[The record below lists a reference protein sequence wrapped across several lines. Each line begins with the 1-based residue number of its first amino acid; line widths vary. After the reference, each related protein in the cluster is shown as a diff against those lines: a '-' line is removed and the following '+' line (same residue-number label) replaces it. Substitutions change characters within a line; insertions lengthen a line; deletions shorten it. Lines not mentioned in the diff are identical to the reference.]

1 MKLSLNGE
9 LVETAQARI
18 APDDRGFTL
27 GDGLFETIAIKNAAP
42 KRLAAHLTRL
52 RGGAAI
58 LGIPVLYTDEKIA
71 ALAAAL
77 IGANELTE
85 GALRI
90 TLTRGPGA
98 RGIAPPDAPTPTF
111 MITSGALPPDDP
123 LTLMVAHGTR
133 RNEHSPLARVK
144 NLGYLDNILARR
156 EAVAAG
162 ADDAVLLNT
171 QGRVAETTV
180 ANIFFIIGGG
190 LVTPPVSEGALP
202 GVMRAEV
209 IRLARAEE
217 RPIEAGEVDRASEIF
232 VSNALG
238 IRPVVRMNGRD
249 VGDGVPGL
257 ITQLLAVRL

>member
-1 MKLSLNGE
+1 MKLSLNGD
-9 LVETAQARI
+9 LVDAETARI

-27 GDGLFETIAIKNAAP
+27 GDGLFETIAVKKAAP
-42 KRLAAHLTRL
+42 KRLPAHLARL
-52 RGGAAI
+52 RQGAAV
-58 LGIPVLYTDEKIA
+58 LGIPVPYTDEKIA
-71 ALAAAL
+71 GLVASVIAA
-77 IGANELTE
+77 NDMME
-85 GALRI
+85 GALRL

-98 RGIAPPDAPTPTF
+98 RGIAPPEMPTPTF
-111 MITSGALPPDDP
+111 MITAGPLPPDDSMA
-123 LTLMVAHGTR
+123 LMVAHGTR
-133 RNEHSPLARVK
+133 RDEGSPLARIK
-144 NLGYLDNILARR
+144 HLGYLANILARK

-180 ANIFFIIGGG
+180 SNIFCLIGGG

-217 RPIEAGEVDRASEIF
+217 RPIEVGELEQASEIF

-238 IRPVVRMNGRD
+238 IRPVVCMNGRQ
-249 VGDGVPGL
+249 VGDGAPGL

>member
-1 MKLSLNGE
+1 MKLSLNGD
-9 LVETAQARI
+9 LIDAETARI

-27 GDGLFETIAIKNAAP
+27 GDGLFETIAIKKAAP
-42 KRLAAHLTRL
+42 KRLAAHLARM
-52 RGGAAI
+52 REGAAL
-58 LGIPVLYTDEKIA
+58 LGIPVPFTDAKIA
-71 ALAAAL
+71 ELAASVISANA
-77 IGANELTE
+77 ISAGAVRL
-85 GALRI
+85 
-90 TLTRGPGA
+90 TLTRGPGT
-98 RGIAPPDAPTPTF
+98 RGIAPPEAPTPTF
-111 MITSGALPPDDP
+111 MITSGPLPPDDP
-123 LTLMVAHGTR
+123 LTLMVARTTR
-133 RNEHSPLARVK
+133 RDEGSPLARVK

-180 ANIFFIIGGG
+180 ANIFCLIAGG

-209 IRLARAEE
+209 IKLARAEE
-217 RPIEAGEVDRASEIF
+217 RPITVAELEQSSEIF

-249 VGDGVPGL
+249 VGDGAPGL

>member
-1 MKLSLNGE
+1 MKLSLNGD
-9 LVETAQARI
+9 LMETAAARI

-27 GDGLFETIAIKNAAP
+27 GDGLFETIAIKRAAP
-42 KRLAAHLTRL
+42 KRLAAHLARL
-52 RGGAAI
+52 RDGAAV
-58 LGIPVLYTDEKIA
+58 LGIPVPYTDAKIA
-71 ALAAAL
+71 ELAASL
-77 IGANELTE
+77 ISANAVSE
-85 GALRI
+85 GVLRI

-98 RGIAPPDAPTPTF
+98 RGITPPEPPTPTF
-111 MITSGALPPDDP
+111 MITSGALPADDP
-123 LTLMVAHGTR
+123 LSLMVAHSTR
-133 RNEHSPLARVK
+133 RNEFSPLARVK

-171 QGRVAETTV
+171 QGRVAETTI

-190 LVTPPVSEGALP
+190 LVTPLVSEGALP

-209 IRLARAEE
+209 IKLARAEE
-217 RPIEAGEVDRASEIF
+217 RPIEAAEIERASEIF

-238 IRPVVRMNGRD
+238 IRPVVRLNGND
-249 VGDGVPGL
+249 VGDGAPGL

>member
-9 LVETAQARI
+9 LKDAADARI

-27 GDGLFETIAIKNAAP
+27 GDGLFETIAVKKAAP
-42 KRLAAHLTRL
+42 KRLAAHLARL
-52 RGGAAI
+52 RDGAGM
-58 LGIPVLYTDEKIA
+58 LGIPVPYTDAKIA
-71 ALAAAL
+71 ELTASL
-77 IGANELTE
+77 IGANALTD

-98 RGIAPPDAPTPTF
+98 RGIAPPETPTPTF
-111 MITSGALPPDDP
+111 LITTGGLPPDDP
-123 LTLMVAHGTR
+123 MSLMVAQSTR
-133 RNEHSPLARVK
+133 RNEQSPLARVK

-171 QGRVAETTV
+171 QGRVAETTI
-180 ANIFFIIGGG
+180 ANIFCLIGGG

-217 RPIEAGEVDRASEIF
+217 RPIAADELARASEIF

-238 IRPVVRMNGRD
+238 IRPVLRMNGQE
-249 VGDGVPGL
+249 VGDGAPGL